1 MLWEARENLEFE
13 DLERDGWLVD
23 EMLYTWDSSLFIYLM
38 SMRSTH
44 RSGISGLND
53 SESFT

>member
-1 MLWEARENLEFE
+1 MLWEARGKLEFK
-13 DLERDGWLVD
+13 DLERDGWLID
-23 EMLYTWDSSLFIYLM
+23 EMLYTWDSSLFIYPM

-44 RSGISGLND
+44 RRDILGLNY